1 VSETGAAEGKKWSY
15 RFSQPG
21 GVEIETG
28 EFESDEA
35 AETYAHE
42 LSRSRDVPVIV
53 HRLKGRVDWEYLT
66 EADARP

>member
-1 VSETGAAEGKKWSY
+1 MSGTGPSEARKWRY

-21 GVEIETG
+21 GVEMETG
-28 EFESDEA
+28 EFESDDD

-53 HRLKGRVDWEYLT
+53 HRLKGTVDWEYLT